1 LFAHSLKIDET
12 LGALREHGFVEWSK
26 QLEKE
31 LSLLLEPG
39 RDGNLPRWLGVL
51 DALPALKANRVDLGA
66 ARVQIGD
73 GSECN
78 TAQNGDIEQLIRHL
92 HPWRKGP
99 FDLLGMHINS
109 EWRSDWKWERLAQEI
124 QPLEGKA
131 VLDVGCGNGYYSM
144 RMAGAGAK
152 VVVGVDPNLL
162 FLSQFRALTHFI
174 DNPPDILFLP
184 VGLESVPPNLHWF
197 DTVFSMGVLYHR
209 RSPIDHLYELRGALS
224 QGGELVLETLIIEGG
239 RGEVLVPERRYA
251 KMRNVWFI
259 PTVEEL
265 IHWLERVGFTKVR
278 CLDQSVTTT
287 DEQRVTSW
295 MEFES
300 LADFLDPTDPTRTIE
315 GYPSPRRALLSA
327 IAP

>member
-1 LFAHSLKIDET
+1 
-12 LGALREHGFVEWSK
+12 
-26 QLEKE
+26 
-31 LSLLLEPG
+31 
-39 RDGNLPRWLGVL
+39 
-51 DALPALKANRVDLGA
+51 
-66 ARVQIGD
+66 
-73 GSECN
+73 
-78 TAQNGDIEQLIRHL
+78 
-92 HPWRKGP
+92 
-99 FDLLGMHINS
+99 
-109 EWRSDWKWERLAQEI
+109 
-124 QPLEGKA
+124 
-131 VLDVGCGNGYYSM
+131 
-144 RMAGAGAK
+144 
-152 VVVGVDPNLL
+152 
-162 FLSQFRALTHFI
+162 
-174 DNPPDILFLP
+174 
-184 VGLESVPPNLHWF
+184 
-197 DTVFSMGVLYHR
+197 MGVLYHR